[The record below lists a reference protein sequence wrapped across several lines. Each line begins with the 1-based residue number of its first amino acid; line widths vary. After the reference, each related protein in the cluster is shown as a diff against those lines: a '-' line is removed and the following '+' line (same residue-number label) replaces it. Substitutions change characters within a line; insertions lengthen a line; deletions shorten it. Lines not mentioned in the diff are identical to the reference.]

1 MKLILKI
8 ALVTAMFSGSAWA
21 QDSGEWDW
29 KITPYFWWANIDG
42 LISIGPIDSDVDVS
56 LSDILSNLDIG
67 GSVFGEVG
75 KDKHSVHIDYT
86 YLRIS
91 PDPTELESPPGAE
104 VSTKLTNKIFEAAY
118 NYRWRGPNGPALVLG
133 ARMTDMAMRMS
144 FTQLPAVEAGPSWWD
159 YFVGIKS
166 YNMISNKWDF
176 QFYGTVGAGGSD
188 LPWTAQA
195 VFGRH
200 YSNDNRLMLG
210 ARVWG
215 VDYSKGEGSSYA
227 AMDLTYY
234 GFMLGYEFN

>member
-1 MKLILKI
+1 MKWILKI
-8 ALVTAMFSGSAWA
+8 ALIAALFSSSAWA

-29 KITPYFWWANIDG
+29 KIAPYLWAASIEG
-42 LISIGPIDSDVDVS
+42 TMSIGPIDSDIDAS
-56 LSDILSNLDIG
+56 FSDILSELEIG
-67 GSVFGEVG
+67 GSIFGELG
-75 KDKHSVHIDYT
+75 RDKHSVHIDYT

-91 PDPTELESPPGAE
+91 PDSTELESPPGAE

-118 NYRWRGPNGPALVLG
+118 NYRWRGPNGPAVVLG
-133 ARMTDMAMRMS
+133 ARMSDMTMRMS
-144 FTQLPAVEAGPSWWD
+144 FTHLPAVERGPSWWD

-176 QFYGTVGAGGSD
+176 QFYGTVGTGGSD

-215 VDYSKGEGSSYA
+215 VDYSTGEGASYA

-234 GFMLGYEFN
+234 GFMIGYEFN